1 MKKHL
6 TLLILVFSFLTQSL
20 LMAQDYGDDVYYN
33 SKDIETDR
41 ANKRGLF
48 EGYYTSQNTYFVNS
62 DNNTCV
68 NSDNNGGDY
77 LDYPYDYPY
86 ENEYSLLLRRF
97 YNNPN
102 WGYYDNYSINSYWY
116 GNSYNWGTF
125 WRPTLTIFINTP
137 YTYGNWNHYMYWMYW
152 NPYMYCN
159 WNNHNNNY
167 FNGHNNGHNNYYYGQ
182 RSTRI
187 QPDPLKLGRPVQPT
201 FYQNERVVL
210 DNNNKDKSL
219 PNNRVNRFEK
229 GEYMKGPN
237 VSKEKGGNPIP
248 GILPNNPRPLYEKD
262 GNSPSNSRSVPNSS
276 NRDNRGGRVGGR

>member
-6 TLLILVFSFLTQSL
+6 TLLILIFSPLTQSL
-20 LMAQDYGDDVYYN
+20 LMAQDYRDGVYTN
-33 SKDIETDR
+33 
-41 ANKRGLF
+41 N
-48 EGYYTSQNTYFVNS
+48 SQNSYS
-62 DNNTCV
+62 V
-68 NSDNNGGDY
+68 NSDNNGSDY
-77 LDYPYDYPY
+77 FDNPYDYPYDYPY
-86 ENEYSLLLRRF
+86 DNGYSLLLRRF

-102 WGYYDNYSINSYWY
+102 WGYYDNYSNSYWY
-116 GNSYNWGTF
+116 GNSYNCGTF

-137 YTYGNWNHYMYWMYW
+137 YTYGNWNPYMYWMYW

-167 FNGHNNGHNNYYYGQ
+167 FNGHNNDHNNYYYGQ

-187 QPDPLKLGRPVQPT
+187 QPDPLKLGRPLQPT

-237 VSKEKGGNPIP
+237 VSKDRGGNPIP
-248 GILPNNPRPLYEKD
+248 GILPNNPRPLYERG
-262 GNSPSNSRSVPNSS
+262 GNSPSNSGSVPNSS
-276 NRDNRGGRVGGR
+276 NRDNRDNRGGRVGGR

>member
-97 YNNPN
+97 YNNLLILI
-102 WGYYDNYSINSYWY
+102 GMV
-116 GNSYNWGTF
+116 
-125 WRPTLTIFINTP
+125 TP
-137 YTYGNWNHYMYWMYW
+137 
-152 NPYMYCN
+152 
-159 WNNHNNNY
+159 
-167 FNGHNNGHNNYYYGQ
+167 
-182 RSTRI
+182 I
-187 QPDPLKLGRPVQPT
+187 I
-201 FYQNERVVL
+201 
-210 DNNNKDKSL
+210 
-219 PNNRVNRFEK
+219 
-229 GEYMKGPN
+229 GELFGDQ
-237 VSKEKGGNPIP
+237 
-248 GILPNNPRPLYEKD
+248 L
-262 GNSPSNSRSVPNSS
+262 
-276 NRDNRGGRVGGR
+276 